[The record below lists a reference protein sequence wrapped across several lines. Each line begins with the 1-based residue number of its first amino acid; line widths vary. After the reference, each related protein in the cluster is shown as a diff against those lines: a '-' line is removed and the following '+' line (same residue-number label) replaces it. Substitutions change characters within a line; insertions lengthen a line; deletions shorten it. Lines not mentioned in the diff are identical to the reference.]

1 MQAVHVV
8 PTPRVGGVA
17 VVSVLAGA
25 FVFLAPEPV
34 REITTLLVVSLVP
47 VFFAGLAED
56 MGFGVSPRGRL
67 VAAALSSAVAISLLK
82 VWLSRTGIP
91 VIDDLIALAPAGVL
105 FTIFAT
111 TGVCHAFNLVDGVNG
126 LSGTVTSV
134 VALGLA
140 GLALQADDP
149 ALAIAALMVVPATLG
164 FLVFNFPFGKIF
176 MGDAGAY
183 SLGHVL
189 SWIAVIMLFRADGVT
204 PWAIVLVFFWPLA
217 ETFFT
222 IYRRVRA
229 GKPVTQ
235 PDRMHFHQVVTRGL
249 EISFIGR
256 SRRHI
261 SNPLTTVILAP
272 CIAAPTIVGVWL
284 WNDPPMAIF
293 SVVSYFAVFVASY
306 LVLVHYVKVQGRKLG

>member
-1 MQAVHVV
+1 MFLLWSEITHFLLIFAVSAVVSAILVATKRWHLHRTSRDHDARAVQAVHVV

-176 MGDAGAY
+176 MGDAR
-183 SLGHVL
+183 SLFPWPCPVL
-189 SWIAVIMLFRADGVT
+189 D
-204 PWAIVLVFFWPLA
+204 
-217 ETFFT
+217 
-222 IYRRVRA
+222 RR
-229 GKPVTQ
+229 
-235 PDRMHFHQVVTRGL
+235 DH
-249 EISFIGR
+249 
-256 SRRHI
+256 
-261 SNPLTTVILAP
+261 
-272 CIAAPTIVGVWL
+272 
-284 WNDPPMAIF
+284 
-293 SVVSYFAVFVASY
+293 VVSCRWRDAMGHRSGLLLAAC
-306 LVLVHYVKVQGRKLG
+306 